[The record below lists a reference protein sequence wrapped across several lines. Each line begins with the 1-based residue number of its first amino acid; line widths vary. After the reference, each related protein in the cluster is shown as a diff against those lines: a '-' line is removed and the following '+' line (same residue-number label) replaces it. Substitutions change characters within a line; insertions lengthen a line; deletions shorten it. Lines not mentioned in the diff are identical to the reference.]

1 MTTSTDSFRKQPS
14 ATLASA
20 TAPAKDVTRPP
31 QERPSMEIQTAWPQI
46 LERVRTPE
54 NDAAVRLWLAS
65 EKVRPLGVED
75 GTLVLECPTALFQDT
90 IRKRFGGPLAAAA
103 SEILGAT
110 ISDLRCLVPGGA
122 LRAHEERKRQQ
133 AIDAGAP
140 IGHIPTPRPR
150 SGWGNGFKLLESFV
164 VGSCN
169 RLAYDAIQRILE
181 KPHNPVNPLFIH
193 GASGLGKTH
202 LEQGLALAFKER
214 YPKAKVEYVRCEQ
227 FTNDYIRA
235 CKDGT
240 LDAFRVKMRHPD
252 LLLIDDIHFLSQ
264 GQMVHTKDELFSTF
278 NELSEHGKKV
288 VITSDAS
295 PREIKYLEDRLIQ
308 RFAGGLVVA
317 LKRPDEDVRREVVRS
332 KARAQDVVLGDE
344 IVEYVVARIT
354 DNVRE
359 LEGAVNKLVQFAKS
373 FKRPIDLNAARQ
385 ALADMID
392 AAAGETNRDMI
403 LREVAAY
410 FQIPVAEVV
419 GRNRA
424 GPRATAR
431 HVAMYVL
438 KTATADTYSAIG
450 QVFGVTSHST
460 VTYGCEQ
467 VAKYRANDA
476 KLDHFIEDLLLRLR
490 A

>member
-1 MTTSTDSFRKQPS
+1 MTSTTDAIRKASPS
-14 ATLASA
+14 TGVRDATHARPAQEHPMDLA
-20 TAPAKDVTRPP
+20 
-31 QERPSMEIQTAWPQI
+31 QAWPLI

-65 EKVRPLGVED
+65 EKVRPVVIEGA
-75 GTLVLECPTALFQDT
+75 TLVLECPTALFQDT
-90 IRKRFGGPLAAAA
+90 IRKRFGGALAAAA
-103 SEILGAT
+103 TDVLGLAIT
-110 ISDLRCLVPGGA
+110 DLRCVVPGSA
-122 LRAHEERKRQQ
+122 LRVHEERKRQQ
-133 AIDAGAP
+133 ASGAHAAAP
-140 IGHIPTPRPR
+140 GPVGHIPTPRPR
-150 SGWGNGFKLLESFV
+150 FGWGNGFKLLESFV

-181 KPHNPVNPLFIH
+181 KPNHAVNPLFIH

-202 LEQGLALAFKER
+202 LEQGLAFAFKER

-235 CKDGT
+235 CKDGS

-252 LLLIDDIHFLSQ
+252 LLLIDDIHFLSK
-264 GQMVHTKDELFSTF
+264 GQMLLTKDELFSTF
-278 NELSEHGKKV
+278 NELSESGKKV

-295 PREIKYLEDRLIQ
+295 PRDIKYLEERFIQ

-317 LKRPDEDVRREVVRS
+317 LKKPDEDVRREVVRS
-332 KARAQDVVLGDE
+332 KARAQDVVLGDD
-344 IVEYVVARIT
+344 IVEYVVAHIT

-373 FKRPIDLNAARQ
+373 FKRPIDLHAAR
-385 ALADMID
+385 ATLADMID
-392 AAAGETNRDMI
+392 AAAGESHRDMI

-410 FQIPVAEVV
+410 FAIPVAEIT

-431 HVAMYVL
+431 HVAMYIL